1 LKVSI
6 YHYLCNYGI
15 KLHICKE
22 MIKRQATSK
31 VLQLA
36 QQFRAVLIM
45 GPRQSGKTTLAKMTF
60 PEKPYASLETPS
72 VRQFAMEDPVQFL
85 AQFPNGAILDEI
97 QRVPAL
103 LSWLQQN
110 LDDTP
115 TLRGKFILTGSN
127 NLLLLESVTQTLAGR
142 VGHIELLPFSVA
154 ELSTLP
160 NALDDVNK
168 LLWSGAYPPV
178 QADGITPNDWFASY
192 IRTYIERD
200 VRQLKNIGNLLLFER
215 FLSLCA
221 GRVGQQIN
229 FTQLSN
235 DVGADVKTI
244 QSWVGI
250 LQASYIVY
258 LLPPFFKNF
267 NKRLTKTPKLYFYD
281 TGLACNLLRI
291 SDPNTLV
298 QHPFKG
304 ALFENFIVT
313 ELLKNRFNQGQRSNL
328 YFWRES
334 SGNEIDVLIDEGLQQ
349 TPIEIKSGQTIN
361 SDWLKGLKY
370 WQTLTKYTGNS
381 YVIYGGD
388 DIQNRSEG
396 IIIQGWKEI
405 STL

>member
-1 LKVSI
+1 MV
-6 YHYLCNYGI
+6 
-15 KLHICKE
+15 E
-22 MIKRQATSK
+22 RQATSK
-31 VLQLA
+31 VKQLA
-36 QQFRAVLIM
+36 EQFRAVMIM
-45 GPRQSGKTTLAKMTF
+45 GPRQSGKTTLAKMSF
-60 PEKPYASLETPS
+60 PDKPYASLETPS
-72 VRQFAMEDPVQFL
+72 VRQFAMEDPIQFL

-115 TLRGKFILTGSN
+115 TVKGKFILTGSN

-154 ELSTLP
+154 ELSALP

-178 QADGITPNDWFASY
+178 QADGISPNDWFASY

-200 VRQLKNIGNLLLFER
+200 VRQIKNIGNLLLFER

-221 GRVGQQIN
+221 GRVGQELN

-235 DVGADVKTI
+235 EVGADVKTI
-244 QSWVGI
+244 QSWMGI

-291 SDPNTLV
+291 SDPNILI

-304 ALFENFIVT
+304 ALFENFLVT

-334 SGNEIDVLIDEGLQQ
+334 SGNEIDVLIDEGLRQI
-349 TPIEIKSGQTIN
+349 PIEIKSGQTIN

-370 WQTLTKYTGNS
+370 WQTLTKQSTGNS

-405 STL
+405 SKL

>member
-1 LKVSI
+1 
-6 YHYLCNYGI
+6 
-15 KLHICKE
+15 

-31 VLQLA
+31 ALELA

-60 PEKPYASLETPS
+60 PDKPYASLETPS
-72 VRQFAMEDPVQFL
+72 VRQFAMEDPIQFL

-115 TLRGKFILTGSN
+115 TIKGKFILTGSN
-127 NLLLLESVTQTLAGR
+127 NLLLVENVTQTLAGR

-154 ELSTLP
+154 ELSDLP
-160 NALDDVNK
+160 NALADVNT

-178 QADGITPNDWFASY
+178 QADGISPNDWFASY

-221 GRVGQQIN
+221 GRVGQELN

-235 DVGADVKTI
+235 EVGADVKTI
-244 QSWVGI
+244 QSWMGI

-267 NKRLTKTPKLYFYD
+267 NKRLTKTPRLYFYD

-291 SDPNTLV
+291 SDSNILI

-334 SGNEIDVLIDEGLQQ
+334 SGHEIDVLIDEGLRQI
-349 TPIEIKSGQTIN
+349 PIEIKSGQTIN

-370 WQTLTKYTGNS
+370 WQALTKQLDGNS

-388 DIQNRSEG
+388 EVQNRSEG
-396 IIIQGWKEI
+396 IVIQSWREI
-405 STL
+405 SKL

>member
-1 LKVSI
+1 
-6 YHYLCNYGI
+6 
-15 KLHICKE
+15 
-22 MIKRQATSK
+22 MIERQATSK

-60 PEKPYASLETPS
+60 PDKPYASLETPTT
-72 VRQFAMEDPVQFL
+72 RQFALEDPVQFL

-97 QRVPAL
+97 QRVPSL

-115 TLRGKFILTGSN
+115 TVKGKFILTGSN
-127 NLLLLESVTQTLAGR
+127 NFLLLESITQTLAGR
-142 VGHIELLPFSVA
+142 VGHIELLPFSIG
-154 ELSTLP
+154 ELSALP
-160 NALDDVNK
+160 KALEDVNH
-168 LLWSGAYPPV
+168 LIWSGSYPPV

-200 VRQLKNIGNLLLFER
+200 VRQIKNIGNLLLFER

-221 GRVGQQIN
+221 GRVGQEIN

-235 DVGADVKTI
+235 DVGADVKTM
-244 QSWVGI
+244 QSWMGI

-258 LLPPFFKNF
+258 LLPPFFQNF

-291 SDPNTLV
+291 AEPNLLV

-304 ALFENFIVT
+304 ALFENLMVT

-334 SGNEIDVLIDEGLQQ
+334 SGHEIDVLIDEGLQQ
-349 TPIEIKSGQTIN
+349 IPIEIKSGQTIN

-370 WQTLTKYTGNS
+370 WQTLTKQTSGNS

-388 DIQNRSEG
+388 ETQNRSDG
-396 IIIQGWKEI
+396 FVIKGWKSI

>member
-1 LKVSI
+1 LQIWSSI
-6 YHYLCNYGI
+6 PYLQ
-15 KLHICKE
+15 K
-22 MIKRQATSK
+22 MIERQATSK

-60 PEKPYASLETPS
+60 PDKPYASLETPTT
-72 VRQFAMEDPVQFL
+72 RQFALEDPVQFL

-97 QRVPAL
+97 QRVPSL

-115 TLRGKFILTGSN
+115 TVKGKFILTGSN
-127 NLLLLESVTQTLAGR
+127 NFLLLESITQTLAGR
-142 VGHIELLPFSVA
+142 VGHIELLPFSIG
-154 ELSTLP
+154 ELSALP
-160 NALDDVNK
+160 KALEDVNH
-168 LLWSGAYPPV
+168 LIWSGSYPPV

-200 VRQLKNIGNLLLFER
+200 VRQIKNIGNLLLFER

-221 GRVGQQIN
+221 GRVGQEIN

-235 DVGADVKTI
+235 DVGADVKTM
-244 QSWVGI
+244 QSWMGI

-258 LLPPFFKNF
+258 LLPPFFQNF

-291 SDPNTLV
+291 AEPNLLV

-304 ALFENFIVT
+304 ALFENLMVT

-334 SGNEIDVLIDEGLQQ
+334 SGHEIDVLIDEGLQQ
-349 TPIEIKSGQTIN
+349 IPIEIKSGQTIN

-370 WQTLTKYTGNS
+370 WQTLTKQTSGNS

-388 DIQNRSEG
+388 ETQNRSDG
-396 IIIQGWKEI
+396 FVIKGWKSI

>member
-1 LKVSI
+1 
-6 YHYLCNYGI
+6 
-15 KLHICKE
+15 
-22 MIKRQATSK
+22 MIKRQATLTALK
-31 VLQLA
+31 LA

-60 PEKPYASLETPS
+60 PDKPYASLETPS
-72 VRQFAMEDPVQFL
+72 VRQFAMEDPIQFL

-115 TLRGKFILTGSN
+115 TVKGKFILTGSN

-154 ELSTLP
+154 ELSALP
-160 NALDDVNK
+160 NALIDVNT

-178 QADGITPNDWFASY
+178 QADGISPNNWFASY

-200 VRQLKNIGNLLLFER
+200 VRQLKNVGNLLLFER

-221 GRVGQQIN
+221 GRVGQELN

-235 DVGADVKTI
+235 EVGADVKTI
-244 QSWVGI
+244 QSWMGI

-291 SDPNTLV
+291 SDPNILI

-334 SGNEIDVLIDEGLQQ
+334 SGNEIDVLIDEGLRQI
-349 TPIEIKSGQTIN
+349 PIEIKSGQTIH

-370 WQTLTKYTGNS
+370 WQTLTKQTNENA

-388 DIQNRSEG
+388 EVQNRSEG
-396 IIIQGWKEI
+396 IVIQSWKEI
-405 STL
+405 SKL

>member
-1 LKVSI
+1 
-6 YHYLCNYGI
+6 
-15 KLHICKE
+15 
-22 MIKRQATSK
+22 
-31 VLQLA
+31 
-36 QQFRAVLIM
+36 
-45 GPRQSGKTTLAKMTF
+45 
-60 PEKPYASLETPS
+60 
-72 VRQFAMEDPVQFL
+72 VQFL

-97 QRVPAL
+97 QRVPTL

-115 TLRGKFILTGSN
+115 TVKGKFILTGSS

-154 ELSTLP
+154 ELLALP
-160 NALDDVNK
+160 NALDDINK

-200 VRQLKNIGNLLLFER
+200 VRQLKNIDNLLLFER

-221 GRVGQQIN
+221 GRVGQEIN

-244 QSWVGI
+244 QSWMGI

-334 SGNEIDVLIDEGLQQ
+334 SGHEIDVLIDEGLQQ

-370 WQTLTKYTGNS
+370 WQTLTKHTGNS
-381 YVIYGGD
+381 YLIYGGE
-388 DIQNRSEG
+388 DIQNRSED
-396 IIIQGWKEI
+396 IVIQGWKEI
-405 STL
+405 LTL

>member
-1 LKVSI
+1 MSVQVSLFANFELNAI
-6 YHYLCNYGI
+6 FANI
-15 KLHICKE
+15 
-22 MIKRQATSK
+22 MIKRQASSK
-31 VLQLA
+31 ALELA

-60 PEKPYASLETPS
+60 SDKPYVSLETPS
-72 VRQFAMEDPVQFL
+72 VRQFAMEDPIQFL

-97 QRVPAL
+97 QRVPSL

-115 TLRGKFILTGSN
+115 TVKGKFILTGSN
-127 NLLLLESVTQTLAGR
+127 NFLMLENVTQTLAGR

-154 ELSTLP
+154 ELSALP
-160 NALDDVNK
+160 NALTDLNN
-168 LLWSGAYPPV
+168 LIWSGGYPPI
-178 QADGITPNDWFASY
+178 QADGITPNHWFSAY
-192 IRTYIERD
+192 TVTYIERD
-200 VRQLKNIGNLLLFER
+200 ARQVKNLHNLLTFER

-221 GRVGQQIN
+221 RHIGQELN

-235 DVGADVKTI
+235 EVGADIKTI
-244 QSWVGI
+244 QSWMGI

-291 SDPNTLV
+291 SDPNLLI

-334 SGNEIDVLIDEGLQQ
+334 SGYEIDVLIDEGLWQI
-349 TPIEIKSGQTIN
+349 PIEIKSGQTIH

-370 WQTLTKYTGNS
+370 WQTLTKQVSENS

-388 DIQNRSEG
+388 EVQNRSEG
-396 IIIQGWKEI
+396 VVIQSWKEI
-405 STL
+405 SAL

>member
-1 LKVSI
+1 
-6 YHYLCNYGI
+6 
-15 KLHICKE
+15 

-36 QQFRAVLIM
+36 EQFRAVLIM

-60 PEKPYASLETPS
+60 PDKLYASLETPS
-72 VRQFAMEDPVQFL
+72 TRQFAMEDPVQFL

-115 TLRGKFILTGSN
+115 TVRGKFILTGSN

-154 ELSTLP
+154 ELSALP
-160 NALDDVNK
+160 NALADVNK

-221 GRVGQQIN
+221 GRVGQEIN

-244 QSWVGI
+244 QSWMGI

-291 SDPNTLV
+291 SDPNILV

-334 SGNEIDVLIDEGLQQ
+334 SGHEIDVLIDEGLQQ

-370 WQTLTKYTGNS
+370 WQTLTKYTGNC

-388 DIQNRSEG
+388 DIQNRSED
-396 IIIQGWKEI
+396 IVIQGWKEI
-405 STL
+405 SKL

>member
-1 LKVSI
+1 
-6 YHYLCNYGI
+6 
-15 KLHICKE
+15 
-22 MIKRQATSK
+22 MIKRQAAIK
-31 VLQLA
+31 VKELA
-36 QQFRAVLIM
+36 QQFCAVLIM
-45 GPRQSGKTTLAKMTF
+45 GPRQSGKTTLAKMAF

-72 VRQFAMEDPVQFL
+72 TRQFALEDPVQFL

-115 TLRGKFILTGSN
+115 TVKGKFILTGSN

-154 ELSTLP
+154 ELSALP
-160 NALDDVNK
+160 SALDDVNT

-178 QADGITPNDWFASY
+178 QADGISPNDWFASY

-221 GRVGQQIN
+221 GRVGQEIN

-235 DVGADVKTI
+235 EVGADVKTI
-244 QSWVGI
+244 QSWMGI

-258 LLPPFFKNF
+258 LLPPFYKNF

-291 SDPNTLV
+291 SDPNILV

-334 SGNEIDVLIDEGLQQ
+334 SGNEIDVLIDEGLRQ

-370 WQTLTKYTGNS
+370 WQTLTKQITGNS

-388 DIQNRSEG
+388 EVQNRSEG
-396 IIIQGWKEI
+396 FIIQGWKEI
-405 STL
+405 SKL

>member
-1 LKVSI
+1 
-6 YHYLCNYGI
+6 
-15 KLHICKE
+15 
-22 MIKRQATSK
+22 MIKRQASSK
-31 VLQLA
+31 ALQLA

-60 PEKPYASLETPS
+60 PDKPYASLETPS
-72 VRQFAMEDPVQFL
+72 VRQFAMEDPIQFL

-115 TLRGKFILTGSN
+115 TVKGKFILTGSN

-142 VGHIELLPFSVA
+142 VGHIELLPFSLA
-154 ELSTLP
+154 ELSALP
-160 NALDDVNK
+160 NALTDVNT

-178 QADGITPNDWFASY
+178 QADGISPNDWFASY

-221 GRVGQQIN
+221 GRVGQELN

-235 DVGADVKTI
+235 EVGADVKTI
-244 QSWVGI
+244 QSWMGI

-281 TGLACNLLRI
+281 TGLVCNLLRI
-291 SDPNTLV
+291 SDPNILI

-304 ALFENFIVT
+304 ALFENFIIA

-334 SGNEIDVLIDEGLQQ
+334 SGNEIDVLIDEGLRQI
-349 TPIEIKSGQTIN
+349 PIEIKSGQTIH

-370 WQTLTKYTGNS
+370 WQTLTKQIGESS

-388 DIQNRSEG
+388 EIQNRSEG
-396 IIIQGWKEI
+396 IVIQSWKEI
-405 STL
+405 SKL

>member
-1 LKVSI
+1 MELNAI
-6 YHYLCNYGI
+6 FANI
-15 KLHICKE
+15 
-22 MIKRQATSK
+22 MIKRQASSK
-31 VLQLA
+31 ALELA

-60 PEKPYASLETPS
+60 PDKPYVSLETPS
-72 VRQFAMEDPVQFL
+72 VRQFAMEDPIQFL

-97 QRVPAL
+97 QRVPSL

-115 TLRGKFILTGSN
+115 TVKGKFILTGSN
-127 NLLLLESVTQTLAGR
+127 NFLMLENVTQTLAGR

-154 ELSTLP
+154 ELSALP
-160 NALDDVNK
+160 NALTDLNN
-168 LLWSGAYPPV
+168 LIWSGGYPPI
-178 QADGITPNDWFASY
+178 QADGITPNHWFSAY
-192 IRTYIERD
+192 IVTYIERD
-200 VRQLKNIGNLLLFER
+200 ARQVKNLHNLLTFER

-221 GRVGQQIN
+221 RHIGQELN

-235 DVGADVKTI
+235 EVGADVKTI
-244 QSWVGI
+244 QSWMGI

-258 LLPPFFKNF
+258 LLPPFYQNF

-281 TGLACNLLRI
+281 TGLTCNLLRI
-291 SDPNTLV
+291 SDPNLLI

-334 SGNEIDVLIDEGLQQ
+334 SGYEINVLIDEGLRQI
-349 TPIEIKSGQTIN
+349 PIEIKSGQTIH

-370 WQTLTKYTGNS
+370 WQTLTKQIGESS

-388 DIQNRSEG
+388 DIQKRSEG
-396 IIIQGWKEI
+396 VVIQSWKEI
-405 STL
+405 SKL